1 MKAGG
6 LCRESQATDAVLLLT
21 AQNPKA
27 VTVCWEVL
35 AASTVLVFGSESLG
49 PPGAPWGGWSS
60 GRGPWRQTCLDN

>member
-6 LCRESQATDAVLLLT
+6 LCRESQVTDAILLLT

-35 AASTVLVFGSESLG
+35 AASTVLVCGSESRRPSGATGKLVIRKG
-49 PPGAPWGGWSS
+49 PLEADM
-60 GRGPWRQTCLDN
+60 L